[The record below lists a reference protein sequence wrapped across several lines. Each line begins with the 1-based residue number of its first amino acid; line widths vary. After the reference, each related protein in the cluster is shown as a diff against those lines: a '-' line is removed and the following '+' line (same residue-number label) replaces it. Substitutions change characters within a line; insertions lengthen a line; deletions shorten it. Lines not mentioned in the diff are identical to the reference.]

1 MKKKVT
7 QIILFSAVFVLF
19 TACSNQQKST
29 SEKMDAIEVI
39 LTRTSVRTYLD
50 KKVEPEKIDVLLK
63 AAMAAPSAVNKQ
75 PWAFIVITDRD
86 KLNTLAESLPHA
98 KMLTKAPLAIVVCG
112 DLSKGLEGNAL
123 NYWVQDVSAASEN
136 LLLAAHALGLG
147 AVWTGVYP
155 LMERVNDVSRIL
167 ELPRHIVPLN
177 VIPVGYPAGETAPKD
192 KWNPENI
199 HYNGWGK

>member
-50 KKVEPEKIDVLLK
+50 KKVEPEKIDILLK

-86 KLNTLAESLPHA
+86 KLNTLAETLPHA
-98 KMLTKAPLAIVVCG
+98 KMLTKAPLAIVACG

-177 VIPVGYPAGETAPKD
+177 VIPVGYPAGETTPKD

>member
-1 MKKKVT
+1 
-7 QIILFSAVFVLF
+7 
-19 TACSNQQKST
+19 
-29 SEKMDAIEVI
+29 
-39 LTRTSVRTYLD
+39 
-50 KKVEPEKIDVLLK
+50 
-63 AAMAAPSAVNKQ
+63 
-75 PWAFIVITDRD
+75 
-86 KLNTLAESLPHA
+86 
-98 KMLTKAPLAIVVCG
+98 MLTKAPLAIVVCG